1 MIKSVKMALV
11 AFSIILT
18 GCAATV
24 TKSSGSKGNTVNP
37 PANVGRLQIPAAS
50 AQKIVMTVKGSPAVS
65 ATEDWQVFRQEWR
78 AGMTA
83 AALSKGLA
91 FTFYD
96 TDVVPASET
105 GTLIGVKIN
114 DYHYVSQGARIF
126 LGVMTGN
133 ASLDADV
140 EFIDLQSRRIVGTR
154 KYSSTSSAWEGIFA
168 AMTDKQVQL
177 VSNEIVTEIVNSRSS
192 DAVGLSSNNSPMTY
206 AVQPQASGN
215 QSMLPTTG
223 EMPAAAATVAAGY
236 SDTQLV
242 MDNIQTIEFRT
253 GVSSVTVEK
262 MANKA
267 GCFGGKGAGLV
278 TPKGVTEV
286 YRMACDGGKN
296 FVAKCEMRQCKV
308 IR

>member
-1 MIKSVKMALV
+1 MLKSVKMVLV
-11 AFSIILT
+11 AFSMILT

-24 TKSSGSKGNTVNP
+24 TKPSESKLNTVNP
-37 PANVGRLQIPAAS
+37 PVNVARLQIPAAS

-65 ATEDWQVFRQEWR
+65 ATSDWQVFREEWR
-78 AGMTA
+78 AGMSA

-96 TDVVPASET
+96 ADVVPASET

-133 ASLDADV
+133 AFLDADV

-177 VSNEIVTEIVNSRSS
+177 VSNEIVAEIVTSRS
-192 DAVGLSSNNSPMTY
+192 AGGVALSSNIAPMTY

-215 QSMLPTTG
+215 QAMLPTTG
-223 EMPAAAATVAAGY
+223 EMPAAIATIGY
-236 SDTQLV
+236 SDTQTAV
-242 MDNIQTIEFRT
+242 GNIQTIEFRT

-286 YRMACDGGKN
+286 YRMACDGGKS

>member
-1 MIKSVKMALV
+1 MLKSVKMALV

-24 TKSSGSKGNTVNP
+24 TKPTETKDSTANP
-37 PANVGRLQIPAAS
+37 PANVARLQIPAAS
-50 AQKIVMTVKGSPAVS
+50 AQKIVMIVKGSPAVS
-65 ATEDWQVFRQEWR
+65 ATSDWQAFREEWR
-78 AGMTA
+78 AGMSA

-91 FTFYD
+91 FSLYEGD
-96 TDVVPASET
+96 ALPASET

-114 DYHYVSQGARIF
+114 DYRYVSQGGRIF
-126 LGVMTGN
+126 LGIMTGN
-133 ASLDADV
+133 AFLDADV

-154 KYSSTSSAWEGIFA
+154 KYNTTSSAWEGIFFA
-168 AMTDKQVQL
+168 VTDKQVQL
-177 VSNEIVTEIVNSRSS
+177 VSNEIVTEVINGRSGAG
-192 DAVGLSSNNSPMTY
+192 AVASSNNAIANYST
-206 AVQPQASGN
+206 A
-215 QSMLPTTG
+215 
-223 EMPAAAATVAAGY
+223 PAATAAPAY
-236 SDTQLV
+236 SGSQTA
-242 MDNIQTIEFRT
+242 MENIQTIEFRT